1 MSQCKVTHCTG
12 RVLANTRPYQG
23 DWETGRLG
31 DWETGR
37 LGDWETG
44 RLGDWETGRLGDWE
58 IGRLGDWETGR
69 LGDWET
75 GNAIRLRLAGL
86 TIVHATHVQ
95 EVDIYYSFLWCLK

>member
-44 RLGDWETGRLGDWE
+44 RLGDWECYKTQACWTHYSACYTCAGSGYILQFSVVSE
-58 IGRLGDWETGR
+58 IRG
-69 LGDWET
+69 
-75 GNAIRLRLAGL
+75 
-86 TIVHATHVQ
+86 
-95 EVDIYYSFLWCLK
+95 

>member
-58 IGRLGDWETGR
+58 TGRLGDWEIGRLGDWECYKTQACWTHYSACYTCAGSGHI
-69 LGDWET
+69 LQFSVVSE
-75 GNAIRLRLAGL
+75 IRG
-86 TIVHATHVQ
+86 
-95 EVDIYYSFLWCLK
+95 